1 MKTYRLTF
9 WLLRKTY
16 PWMHV
21 VILVVMV
28 TASRDT
34 QQRQQIRLW
43 RTLYNID
50 FSKLLAIAIELSQ
63 PEFWI

>member
-1 MKTYRLTF
+1 MKTCRLTF

-21 VILVVMV
+21 VILVVMA

-43 RTLYNID
+43 RTLDKID
-50 FSKLLAIAIELSQ
+50 FSGLLAIAIELSQ